1 MEKSFPH
8 FQEDVRAIQASFQM
22 YLVHLRQAISP
33 DDLLQA
39 ANSQRR
45 DIYQLFFEAL
55 EEQKVDLEPLKSYLR
70 GKVPPY
76 YQQDLEQ
83 AFTPS
88 AGAVAMET
96 STTLKG
102 KQVSGTWQPHYWAT
116 HTHTHTMHEALH
128 RVHCSCHPLRVL
140 GAVQQHYNVNPSPEL
155 MQNI

>member
-1 MEKSFPH
+1 MGKSFPH
-8 FQEDVRAIQASFQM
+8 SQEDVRAIQASFQM
-22 YLVHLRQAISP
+22 CFWFKAPH
-33 DDLLQA
+33 DLLQA
-39 ANSQRR
+39 ANSQRK

-76 YQQDLEQ
+76 YQEDLEQ

-102 KQVSGTWQPHYWAT
+102 KQVSGTRQPHY
-116 HTHTHTMHEALH
+116 
-128 RVHCSCHPLRVL
+128 
-140 GAVQQHYNVNPSPEL
+140 
-155 MQNI
+155 

>member
-8 FQEDVRAIQASFQM
+8 SQEDVRGIQASFQM

-55 EEQKVDLEPLKSYLR
+55 EEQKVNLEPLKSYLR

-102 KQVSGTWQPHYWAT
+102 KQVSGTWQPHY
-116 HTHTHTMHEALH
+116 
-128 RVHCSCHPLRVL
+128 
-140 GAVQQHYNVNPSPEL
+140 
-155 MQNI
+155 

>member
-8 FQEDVRAIQASFQM
+8 SQEDVRAIQVSFQM
-22 YLVHLRQAISP
+22 YSASISISP

-45 DIYQLFFEAL
+45 DVFQLFFEAL
-55 EEQKVDLEPLKSYLR
+55 ERQKAVLEPLKSYLR
-70 GKVPPY
+70 GKLPPY

-96 STTLKG
+96 STTPKE
-102 KQVSGTWQPHYWAT
+102 KPVSGTRQPH
-116 HTHTHTMHEALH
+116 
-128 RVHCSCHPLRVL
+128 
-140 GAVQQHYNVNPSPEL
+140 N
-155 MQNI
+155 